1 MGYNH
6 IHICGNLGRDPE
18 IKTTQNGKAMCK
30 LNIAVTKRYN
40 NQDNTTWFKVVA
52 FGELAERC
60 AKSLVKGCKLS
71 VHGEMESRSYFHN
84 GENRTDW
91 SVLMRGVEFHT
102 RPDRS
107 QQPKHS
113 TEYRAVPSPS
123 LQEVQS
129 APPQRPGVLEP
140 WTWDKTENTAQSDYK
155 WETAPSEVNSFV
167 NQPWRNNPK

>member
-18 IKTTQNGKAMCK
+18 VKTTQNGNAMCK

-71 VHGEMESRSYFHN
+71 VHGEMEARSYQHN

-91 SVLMRGVEFHT
+91 SVLMKGVEFHT
-102 RPDRS
+102 RPERN

-129 APPQRPGVLEP
+129 APPQRPDVLEP

>member
-18 IKTTQNGKAMCK
+18 VKTTQAGKTMVR
-30 LNIAVTKRYN
+30 LSVAVTKRYN

-60 AKSLVKGCKLS
+60 ARSLVKGCKLS
-71 VHGEMESRSYFHN
+71 VHGEMEARSYQHN
-84 GENRTDW
+84 GENRVDW

-102 RPDRS
+102 RPDRN

-113 TEYRAVPSPS
+113 TEYKPSPS
-123 LQEVQS
+123 LQEVKAES
-129 APPQRPGVLEP
+129 KRVEVLDP
-140 WTWDKTENTAQSDYK
+140 WTWDKTETPAQSDYK
-155 WETAPSEVNSFV
+155 WETNPSEVNSFV

>member
-18 IKTTQNGKAMCK
+18 IKTTQNGKAMIK

-40 NQDNTTWFKVVA
+40 NQENTTWFKVVA

-60 AKSLVKGCKLS
+60 ARSLVKGCKLS
-71 VHGEMESRSYFHN
+71 VHGEMESRSYLHN

-107 QQPKHS
+107 QQPKHQ
-113 TEYRAVPSPS
+113 TEYKAAPSPSPS
-123 LQEVQS
+123 LQEVKS
-129 APPQRPGVLEP
+129 VEVLDP
-140 WTWDKTENTAQSDYK
+140 WTWDKPQDAAQSDYK
-155 WETAPSEVNSFV
+155 WETSPSEVNSFV
-167 NQPWRNNPK
+167 NQPWRNNSK

>member
-18 IKTTQNGKAMCK
+18 VKTTQNGKPMVK

-40 NQDNTTWFKVVA
+40 NQENTTWFKVVA

-60 AKSLVKGCKLS
+60 ARSLVKGCKLS
-71 VHGEMESRSYFHN
+71 VHGEMESRSYQHN
-84 GENRTDW
+84 GENRVDW

-102 RPDRS
+102 RPDRN
-107 QQPKHS
+107 QQKHS
-113 TEYRAVPSPS
+113 TEYKPSPS
-123 LQEVQS
+123 LQEVKS
-129 APPQRPGVLEP
+129 AEVLDP
-140 WTWDKTENTAQSDYK
+140 WTWDKTEDAAQSDYK

-167 NQPWRNNPK
+167 NQPWRNNSK